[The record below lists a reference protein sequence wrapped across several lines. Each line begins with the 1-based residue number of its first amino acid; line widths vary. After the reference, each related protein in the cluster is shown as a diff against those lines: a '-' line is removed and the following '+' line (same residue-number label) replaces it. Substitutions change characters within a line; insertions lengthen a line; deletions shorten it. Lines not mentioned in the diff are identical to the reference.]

1 MTAYAVIPAVDG
13 NRRIKEKLNQRIG
26 KWSLLEKTLIC
37 AKEADCIDSIFVS
50 TNDAGYGAVADAFL
64 AKTIVRPLKYCGP
77 DVPSEMAC
85 VHAIEW
91 GEWEEDDVVIMLQG
105 TSPFRTP
112 EQVDEAFERFMSQG
126 KNTLISM
133 TQGPRIRQVYTGMSQ
148 VLYEPVDQELQRPIA
163 VTNGA
168 IYISTVANLWA
179 FKTFHQPVV
188 VPYFMDK
195 RSSIDI
201 DDEFDLEIA
210 RLLVDKEG

>member
-13 NRRIKEKLNQRIG
+13 NRRIKEKLNQKIG
-26 KWSLLEKTLIC
+26 KYTLLERTILC
-37 AKEADCIDSIFVS
+37 AKEAECIDHIYVS
-50 TNDAGYGAVADAFL
+50 TNNSWYVHL
-64 AKTIVRPLKYCGP
+64 AQRLNVSFIPRPPKYCSS
-77 DVPSEMAC
+77 DYPSEMAC

-133 TQGPRIRQVYTGMSQ
+133 TQGPRIRQVYTVMSQ